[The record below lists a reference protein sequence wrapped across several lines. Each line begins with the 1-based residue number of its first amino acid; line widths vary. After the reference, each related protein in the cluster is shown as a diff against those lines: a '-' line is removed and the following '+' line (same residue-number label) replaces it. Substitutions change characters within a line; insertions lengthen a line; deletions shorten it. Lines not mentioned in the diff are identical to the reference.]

1 MTTRKDLVKHLRATF
16 GSPDAAFPSLMP
28 PEEVLGL
35 VEEFI
40 GRQELQ
46 KDDDAKLMAAL
57 SDLTASIGSCSN
69 QGQDHGKCSAWLVV
83 LAPLCMSN
91 SKGPPSDFV
100 KPLWDQLLKPA
111 FLPST
116 GPHVLFSRKA
126 HSAAKD
132 LAIWS
137 FTSDSA
143 SDDNE
148 SDSPLIENEQMLLSE
163 YFRAVPNGCEVDRME
178 DLLVTLAKHSPKV
191 SFAGLFMLKY

>member
-1 MTTRKDLVKHLRATF
+1 MTSRKDLVKHLRATF
-16 GSPDAAFPSLMP
+16 GSPDAVFPSLMP

-57 SDLTASIGSCSN
+57 SDLTASIGSCLS

-83 LAPLCMSN
+83 LAPLCTSN
-91 SKGPPSDFV
+91 SKGPSWDFA
-100 KPLWDQLLKPA
+100 KLLWDQLLRLA

-137 FTSDSA
+137 FASDSTSD
-143 SDDNE
+143 DGE
-148 SDSPLIENEQMLLSE
+148 SSSPIIENEQMLLSE
-163 YFRAVPNGCEVDRME
+163 YFQAVSNGCEVDRME
-178 DLLVTLAKHSPKV
+178 DLLVNLAKHSPKV
-191 SFAGLFMLKY
+191 SFAGLSKLRY